1 MKVRLFGSLSNTREI
16 TINLNSDTTL
26 LDLLK
31 YLMQKYGIK
40 NLLLNDVRIR
50 PDLLILINGKDYRL
64 NGGPE
69 FKITNKDEITIIPI
83 NHGG

>member
-69 FKITNKDEITIIPI
+69 SKITNKDEITIIPI